1 MPLAFV
7 TGSTGFVGLNLVSQ
21 LAADGWDVVALHR
34 STSAHVDR
42 LRDLGAECVEGDIV
56 IEGELRAAMPQNP
69 DAVFH
74 VAGDTSLWQRAEQA
88 QTLVN
93 VNGTANVVRIALER
107 RAKRLV
113 HTSSAVAFGLHSGR
127 ITEDTPVSAARSP
140 INYVRTKAQ
149 AEREV
154 RRGARNGLPAVILNP
169 PNILGRYD
177 YNNWSKLFS
186 LIERRRLPGVPDGGG
201 SFCDAAAVAKAHVA
215 AAEQGVPGSN
225 YLLGGVDL
233 AYVSLVQAAAKK
245 LGRRVLPRPL
255 PARAL
260 NAYARVE
267 ERVAPIFRRPPD
279 ITRDTVTLLSS
290 NLYCNPARAQADL
303 GYEPVPLDD
312 MLETTIAWMREEGL
326 LKPAKA

>member
-21 LAADGWDVVALHR
+21 LIADGWDVVALHR
-34 STSAHVDR
+34 PTSLRVER
-42 LRDLGAECVEGDIV
+42 LRDLGADCVEADIV
-56 IEGELRAAMPQNP
+56 SYAPLHDAMPTGV

-74 VAGDTSLWQRAEQA
+74 VAGDTSLWRRSAEA

-93 VNGTANVVRIALER
+93 VTGTANVVRAALER

-154 RRGARNGLPAVILNP
+154 RRGVRNGLPAVIINP

-201 SFCDAAAVAKAHVA
+201 SFCDAAAVAQAHIA
-215 AAEQGVPGSN
+215 AATQGELGSN
-225 YLLGGVDL
+225 YLLGGADQ
-233 AYVSLVQAAAKK
+233 AYVSLVQAAGRK

-267 ERVAPIFRRPPD
+267 ERVAPVFRRAPD
-279 ITRDTVTLLSS
+279 ITRETVALLSS
-290 NLYCNPARAQADL
+290 NLYCDSSRAQADL
-303 GYEPVPLDD
+303 GYTPVPLDD
-312 MLETTIAWMREEGL
+312 MLDTTIGWMREEGL
-326 LKPAKA
+326 LKPR

>member
-34 STSAHVDR
+34 STSARVDR
-42 LRDLGAECVEGDIV
+42 LRDLGADCVEGDIV
-56 IEGELRAAMPQNP
+56 NRDVLREAMPQQV

-74 VAGDTSLWQRAEQA
+74 VAGDTSLWQRGEDA

-93 VNGTANVVRIALER
+93 VAGTRNVVKAALER

-113 HTSSAVAFGLHSGR
+113 YTSSAVAFGLHSGR
-127 ITEDTPVSAARSP
+127 ITEKTPVSAARSP

-154 RRGARNGLPAVILNP
+154 RRGLRNGLQAVIVNP

-201 SFCDAAAVAKAHVA
+201 SFCDAGAVAQAHIA
-215 AAEQGVPGSN
+215 AAEQGKPGNN
-225 YLLGGVDL
+225 YLLGGVDQ
-233 AYVSLVQAAAKK
+233 AYVSLVQAAARK
-245 LGRRVLPRPL
+245 LNRRVLPRPM

-260 NAYARVE
+260 NAYAQLE
-267 ERVAPIFRRPPD
+267 ERLAPFFRRAPD

-290 NLYCNPARAQADL
+290 NLYCDPSLAQSEL
-303 GYEPVPLDD
+303 GYAPVALDA
-312 MLETTIAWMREEGL
+312 MLDTTIGWMREEGL
-326 LKPAKA
+326 LKAR

>member
-21 LAADGWDVVALHR
+21 LTADGWDVVALHR
-34 STSAHVDR
+34 PSSANVSVLH
-42 LRDLGAECVEGDIV
+42 DLGVDCVEGDIV
-56 IEGELRAAMPQNP
+56 NKKAVREAMPANA
-69 DAVFH
+69 DAVFQ
-74 VAGDTSLWQRAEQA
+74 VAGDTSLWRRSEEA

-93 VNGTANVVRIALER
+93 VNGTRHVVAAALER
-107 RAKRLV
+107 RAKRFV
-113 HTSSAVAFGLHSGR
+113 YTSSAVAFGLHSGR
-127 ITEDTPVSAARSP
+127 ITEQTPVSAARSP

-154 RRGARNGLPAVILNP
+154 RRGVKNGLPAVIINP
-169 PNILGRYD
+169 SNILGRYD

-201 SFCDAAAVAKAHVA
+201 SFCDAMAVARAHVA
-215 AAEQGVPGSN
+215 AAEQGAVGKN

-233 AYVSLVQAAAKK
+233 AYVSLVQAAARK
-245 LGRRVLPRPL
+245 LRRRVVPKPV

-260 NAYARVE
+260 NAYARLE
-267 ERVAPIFRRPPD
+267 ERVAPLFRRPPD

-290 NLYCNPARAQADL
+290 NLYCDPSRACAEL
-303 GYEPVPLDD
+303 GYEVVPLEQ
-312 MLETTIAWMREEGL
+312 MLDTTIDWMRDEGL
-326 LKPAKA
+326 LRRR

>member
-21 LAADGWDVVALHR
+21 LVADGWDVVALHR
-34 STSAHVDR
+34 PTSQRLER
-42 LRDLGAECVEGDIV
+42 LRDLGAECVEADIV
-56 IEGELRAAMPQNP
+56 NFRPLRDAMPERA
-69 DAVFH
+69 DAIFH
-74 VAGDTSLWQRAEQA
+74 VAGDTSLWQRAAEA

-93 VNGTANVVRIALER
+93 VTGTANVVRAAMER

-113 HTSSAVAFGLHSGR
+113 YTSSAVAFGLHSGR
-127 ITEDTPVSAARSP
+127 ITEQTPVSAARSP

-154 RRGARNGLPAVILNP
+154 RRGVRNGLPAVIINP

-201 SFCDAAAVAKAHVA
+201 SFCDAKAVARAHVA
-215 AAEQGVPGSN
+215 AAEQGAPGSN
-225 YLLGGVDL
+225 YLLGGVDQ

-260 NAYARVE
+260 NTYARVE
-267 ERVAPIFRRPPD
+267 ERMAPVFRRAPD
-279 ITRDTVTLLSS
+279 ITRETVALLSS
-290 NLYCNPARAQADL
+290 NLYCDSSRAQADL
-303 GYEPVPLDD
+303 GYTPVPLDE
-312 MLETTIAWMREEGL
+312 MLDTTIAWMREEGL
-326 LKPAKA
+326 LKAP